1 MEARLAR
8 IEAALER
15 LCAQTPPTARTTPQ
29 TEPKAPLASAPP
41 TSARQSSKDEDYVTR
56 KDFTEALDR
65 LEKRFANKVGE
76 KISSQMLAIGSL
88 RAMICDTDAL
98 LTRVLDRLESLSE
111 YDAAENSDEA

>member
-1 MEARLAR
+1 MEARLSR
-8 IEAALER
+8 MEAALER
-15 LCAQTPPTARTTPQ
+15 LCAQTRRATRTTPQ
-29 TEPKAPLASAPP
+29 TEPEAPLAAAAP